1 VHPNDANAH
10 TPELKT
16 QPSARRGRRRARR
29 LALPTAAVVGVLTAA
44 LVGSGFSGSTTAATA
59 EAPAARTGVVT
70 LTAGTSALAA
80 ASTATTAT
88 AVSAGTAQDVVVA
101 DTKAVSTKAVSS
113 RAAAKAA
120 KAKKAKAKKAARAK
134 AKMKAKKRLKK
145 MTRLAKKAPRKA
157 AKKMLK
163 HRGYSARQHSCLVKL
178 WNKESNWRWNA
189 DNPSSSAYGIPQAL
203 PGRKMASAGRD
214 WRTNPVTQ
222 IKWGLKYIK
231 GRYGSPCGAWSHS
244 KARGWY

>member
-1 VHPNDANAH
+1 MHPNDANAH
-10 TPELKT
+10 TAALNNPE
-16 QPSARRGRRRARR
+16 SARTPQRSRARR
-29 LALPTAAVVGVLTAA
+29 LGLPAAAVVGVLTAA
-44 LVGSGFSGSTTAATA
+44 LVGSGFSGSTTSA
-59 EAPAARTGVVT
+59 APAETDASTRTGVVS
-70 LTAGTSALAA
+70 LAVGTGTLAA
-80 ASTATTAT
+80 ASTVATASQAQAATTTTRTAT
-88 AVSAGTAQDVVVA
+88 S
-101 DTKAVSTKAVSS
+101 K
-113 RAAAKAA
+113 AAAKAA
-120 KAKKAKAKKAARAK
+120 KAKAKKAAKAK

-145 MTRLAKKAPRKA
+145 MTRLAKKNPRKA
-157 AKKMLK
+157 GRKMLSN
-163 HRGYSARQHSCLVKL
+163 RGYGARQKSCLVKL

-231 GRYGSPCGAWSHS
+231 GRYGSPCGAWNHS